1 VPRLDA
7 STALAVLRV
16 ATGLLVFSHGA
27 RKLIKGP
34 VTAIGGAMR
43 EHGLPEAFAYVVVL
57 GELAGLLMVVGLY
70 TRLASAAVAM
80 TMAGIA
86 LVVNS
91 GQFSVIGTGKSL
103 GLELSLMFATAA
115 ALCALVPATRF
126 SIDARRRR

>member
-7 STALAVLRV
+7 ATALAVLRI
-16 ATGLLVFSHGA
+16 ATGLLVFPHGV

-34 VTAIGGAMR
+34 VVAIGGAMR
-43 EHGLPEAFAYVVVL
+43 ESGLPEVFAYIVVM

-86 LVVNS
+86 LVANS
-91 GQFSVIGTGKSL
+91 GEFSVIGTGKSMD
-103 GLELSLMFATAA
+103 LELSLMFATAA
-115 ALCALVPATRF
+115 ALSALVPATRF
-126 SIDARRRR
+126 SLDARRRR

>member
-7 STALAVLRV
+7 STALAVLRI
-16 ATGLLVFSHGA
+16 ATGLIVFPHGV

-34 VTAIGGAMR
+34 VAAVGGAMR
-43 EHGLPEAFAYVVVL
+43 EYGLPEAFAYVVVL

-70 TRLASAAVAM
+70 TRLASAAVAL

-91 GQFSVIGTGKSL
+91 EQLPKLGTGASTDF
-103 GLELSLMFATAA
+103 ELSLLLAIAA

-126 SIDARRRR
+126 SLDARRR

>member
-7 STALAVLRV
+7 STALAVLRIT
-16 ATGLLVFSHGA
+16 TGLLVFPHGV

-34 VTAIGGAMR
+34 VAAIGGSMR
-43 EHGLPEAFAYVVVL
+43 EHGFPELFAYIVVL

-70 TRLASAAVAM
+70 TRLASAAVAL

-91 GQFSVIGTGKSL
+91 GQLSVIGTGKST
-103 GLELSLMFATAA
+103 GFELSLLFAIAA
-115 ALCALVPATRF
+115 ALSALVPATRF
-126 SIDARRRR
+126 SLDARRRR

>member
-1 VPRLDA
+1 
-7 STALAVLRV
+7 
-16 ATGLLVFSHGA
+16 
-27 RKLIKGP
+27 
-34 VTAIGGAMR
+34 
-43 EHGLPEAFAYVVVL
+43 
-57 GELAGLLMVVGLY
+57 MVVGLY

-91 GQFSVIGTGKSL
+91 GEFAVIGTGKSL

-126 SIDARRRR
+126 SLDARRRR

>member
-7 STALAVLRV
+7 ATALAVLRI
-16 ATGLLVFSHGA
+16 ATGLLVFPHGV

-34 VTAIGGAMR
+34 VVAIGGAMR
-43 EHGLPEAFAYVVVL
+43 ESGLPEVFAYIVVM

-86 LVVNS
+86 LVANS
-91 GQFSVIGTGKSL
+91 GEFSVIGTGKSMD
-103 GLELSLMFATAA
+103 LELSLMFATAA

-126 SIDARRRR
+126 SLDAGRRR